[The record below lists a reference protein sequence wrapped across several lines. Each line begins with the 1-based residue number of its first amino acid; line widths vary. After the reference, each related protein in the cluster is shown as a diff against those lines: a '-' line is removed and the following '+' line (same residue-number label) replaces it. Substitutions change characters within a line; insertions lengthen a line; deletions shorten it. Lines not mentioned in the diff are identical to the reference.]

1 MTKRNDLFQLFG
13 GLFAIALLILFL
25 LHVDKPTENS
35 KISNKRYCITE
46 KKKLLRGVI
55 VREYYSRRVIFVL
68 NDSSLFAPQCLRI
81 VRRLSIG
88 DSIYK
93 PSGTFDCYIYKKAN
107 PDSVF
112 FLKCDFDCNL
122 YNTEIDK

>member
-1 MTKRNDLFQLFG
+1 MTERNDLFQLFG
-13 GLFAIALLILFL
+13 GLFAIVLLILFV
-25 LHVDKPTENS
+25 LHVDKPTENY

-55 VREYYSRRVIFVL
+55 VREYYSRGVIFVL
-68 NDSSLFAPQCLRI
+68 NDSSLFVPQCLRI

-93 PSGTFDCYIYKKAN
+93 PSGTFDCYIYKSAD
-107 PDSVF
+107 PDSMVF
-112 FLKCDFDCNL
+112 IKCNL
-122 YNTEIDK
+122 DCDSLY